1 MGIEAEALK
10 HIRITSDA
18 IAGDAMR
25 LRESVVE
32 GDPIAVNDL
41 LQRITVGTSYINGA
55 VSVLELYAMRGEEG
69 HE

>member
-1 MGIEAEALK
+1 
-10 HIRITSDA
+10 
-18 IAGDAMR
+18 MR

>member
-1 MGIEAEALK
+1 MRIEAEALK

-32 GDPIAVNDL
+32 GDPIAVNGL